1 LLVSAAKYTN
11 APPAK
16 DARFFL
22 ISDQGGAITPTNMA
36 GTKAAAFGYMAAKP
50 GSVSHPLNS
59 AREHDRIREE
69 RPGAILSTISGAL
82 RRRVAAIAASLI
94 MADFSLPAG
103 AQSTI
108 WDTTLSN
115 TNWYVPVPQLLAYAS
130 PATGFNNPLPIGD
143 QTLWSFGA
151 ATNGAFTGLSTAQL
165 AIGPLPVTQIST
177 IQGFVTPR
185 GRSPWCS
192 RRPPVGRRPSASA
205 RCGSSMA

>member
-69 RPGAILSTISGAL
+69 RPGGHFVDYFRCAPAA
-82 RRRVAAIAASLI
+82 RRGHRCSLI

-115 TNWYVPVPQLLAYAS
+115 TNWYVPVPQLLAYTS

-177 IQGFVTPR
+177 I
-185 GRSPWCS
+185 
-192 RRPPVGRRPSASA
+192 
-205 RCGSSMA
+205 